1 MLWNVSMI
9 MYQYFET
16 NKLKLRFLNEGS
28 GSTKVLE
35 LGAGMGHVWFAMK
48 EKFGC
53 EVVWTESKTA
63 LPLLKE
69 SIDQM
74 EKLSS

>member
-16 NKLKLRFLNEGS
+16 NKLKLHLTEGKK
-28 GSTKVLE
+28 KVLE